1 MRRAGRAARGLE
13 APHQRY
19 GSIQEERQHRGI
31 YDTKEA
37 WKMNYCSDPT
47 ANQAIG
53 HLTKEWNYLSII
65 ADRIREDPYSEW
77 ADQQRLHFTG
87 IFRRLL
93 DDSTESFRSKAS

>member
-1 MRRAGRAARGLE
+1 MRRASRAARGLE
-13 APHQRY
+13 APHQRH
-19 GSIQEERQHRGI
+19 GSVQEERQHRGI

-53 HLTKEWNYLSII
+53 NLTKEWNRMSRI
-65 ADRIREDPYSEW
+65 ADQIREDPYSEW

-93 DDSTESFRSKAS
+93 DDPTESFTSKAS